1 MGNRNGNDVF
11 PASCLKGHVTGVQ
24 WEYQGNYG
32 LIDVAIECSDGRTH
46 RSTNNN
52 DGSWNSWMKPCGS
65 DKGFERIGAQYQ
77 GGYGLV
83 NAKTD
88 CGVSNSNENGS
99 WNRDLKCPR
108 GQLMMGI
115 QVNEQGGYGI
125 VNFRIKCDK
134 A

>member
-1 MGNRNGNDVF
+1 
-11 PASCLKGHVTGVQ
+11 
-24 WEYQGNYG
+24 
-32 LIDVAIECSDGRTH
+32 
-46 RSTNNN
+46 
-52 DGSWNSWMKPCGS
+52 MKPCGS

-77 GGYGLV
+77 SGYGLV

-99 WNRDLKCPR
+99 WNRDLICSG
-108 GQLMMGI
+108 GQKMIGI

-134 A
+134 